1 MSVIRKESL
10 ACPSCQAVLDIEVL
24 ESINADRR
32 PDLRQAIVEGRL
44 QVENCSACKA
54 QFRVAPSLNYI
65 DAGRG
70 QWISAQ
76 PLDQLGAWPQVEQ
89 TALRSFSKAYGA
101 EAPAPARAIGAELV
115 ARVSFGWAGLREK
128 IVAGEAGLDDRLLEF
143 LKIAIIQAGASLS
156 AGRELRLEAVEGS
169 SLVMIWTDSRTEKQL
184 ETLAV
189 PRSLYDDIAADR
201 GAWAGVES
209 LMGEGP
215 FVDLQKI
222 FVGGGAPGA
231 QPEQAAA

>member
-1 MSVIRKESL
+1 MSVIRNETVS
-10 ACPSCQAVLDIEVL
+10 CPSCKAVLDIDVL

-44 QVENCSACKA
+44 QVENCSACNA
-54 QFRVAPSLNYI
+54 QFLVEPSFNYI
-65 DAGRG
+65 DAGRK

-76 PLDQLGAWPQVEQ
+76 PLAQLGAWAEVEQ
-89 TALRSFSKAYGA
+89 TALRSFNRAYGA
-101 EAPAPARAIGAELV
+101 EAPAVARAIGAELV

-128 IVAGEAGLDDRLLEF
+128 IIAAEAGLDDRVLEY
-143 LKIAIIQAGASLS
+143 LKLAIIQSGSSLG
-156 AGRELRLEAVEGS
+156 AGRELRLEAVEGD

-189 PRSLYDDIAADR
+189 PRRLYEDIHADAA
-201 GAWAGVES
+201 AWAGVDA
-209 LMGEGP
+209 LLGEGP

-222 FVGGGAPGA
+222 YIGGAGA
-231 QPEQAAA
+231 AVQAAA